1 MHADRRRHV
10 LITGGSRGLGLALAR
25 HCLARGD
32 LVTTCGRGKVATLE
46 PGRHRHA
53 VTDLMQPTDVDAL
66 FSGIRAEVGYLDAL
80 INNAAIASMNAVALT
95 PVETIQ
101 RIMRT
106 NVEAV
111 MLTTRAAIRLL
122 RHSEA
127 GRIINV
133 STVAVPLRLP
143 GEAIYA
149 ASKSAVEIFTRIAAR
164 EVGEFG
170 VTCNAVGPSPIRT
183 DLVAGVDQG
192 KLDRLITDQPIRR
205 WATVEDFINVV
216 DFFLSR
222 ASGMVTGQVVYLGGA
237 G

>member
-1 MHADRRRHV
+1 MPAERRRHV
-10 LITGGSRGLGLALAR
+10 LITGGRRGLGLALAR

-32 LVTTCGRGKVATLE
+32 CVTTCGRSEMANLQ
-46 PGRHRHA
+46 PDRHRHT
-53 VTDLMQPTDVDAL
+53 VSDLTRPDDIDAL
-66 FSGIRAEVGYLDAL
+66 FLGVRNEVGYLDAL
-80 INNAAIASMNAVALT
+80 FNNAAIANMNALALT
-95 PVETIQ
+95 PVEAIQ
-101 RIMRT
+101 GIMRT

-127 GRIINV
+127 GRIVNV
-133 STVAVPLRLP
+133 STVAVPLRLR

-149 ASKSAVEIFTRIAAR
+149 ASKSAVEIFTRVAAR

-183 DLVAGVDQG
+183 GLIAGVDEP
-192 KLDRLITDQPIRR
+192 KLNRLIADQAIRR
-205 WATVEDFINVV
+205 WATPEDFINVV
-216 DFFLSR
+216 EFFLSQE
-222 ASGMVTGQVVYLGGA
+222 SGMVTGQIVYLGGA